1 MSRALFYYLVA
12 TRHDEGQLRQLE
24 PTSRQARAI
33 RRPRAARP
41 SPLAR
46 VHAGLARL
54 ARREDH
60 SLTDYP
66 CRLPDGSVGRTAIRQ
81 VDGEW
86 AAVCTV
92 A

>member
-1 MSRALFYYLVA
+1 MSRALFHYQVTTL
-12 TRHDEGQLRQLE
+12 HDEGQFRHLE
-24 PTSRQARAI
+24 RMSSQRRAI
-33 RRPRAARP
+33 RRPEADRP

-46 VHAGLARL
+46 VHAGLVRL

-66 CRLPDGSVGRTAIRQ
+66 CRLPDGSTGRTAIRQ

-86 AAVCTV
+86 TAVCTV

>member
-12 TRHDEGQLRQLE
+12 TRHDEVQLRHLE
-24 PTSRQARAI
+24 QPSREGRALLG
-33 RRPRAARP
+33 PEADRP

-46 VHAGLARL
+46 VRAGLDRL

-66 CRLPDGSVGRTAIRQ
+66 CRLPDGSMGRTAIRQ